1 MKNEAKKRLRDIA
14 DCCAAVGR
22 FATGKSFSDYLA
34 DDMFRS
40 AVERKLGI
48 IGEAFAK
55 LEEAD
60 PVLTENFPELRKIIG
75 MRNRIVRGYDNV
87 DEELVWDVVQ
97 NKLPVL
103 RQKVEALL
111 DE

>member
-1 MKNEAKKRLRDIA
+1 MNNEAKKRLRDIA
-14 DCCAAVGR
+14 DCCAAAGR
-22 FATGKSFSDYLA
+22 FAAGKNFSDYLA

-60 PVLTENFPELRKIIG
+60 PALTENFPELRKIIG
-75 MRNRIVRGYDNV
+75 MRNRIVHGYDNV

-97 NKLPVL
+97 NRLPTL

-111 DE
+111 EE

>member
-14 DCCAAVGR
+14 DACAAAGR
-22 FATGKSFSDYLA
+22 FGAGKRFSDYLA
-34 DDMFRS
+34 DEMFRS

-60 PVLTENFPELRKIIG
+60 PALTENFPELRKIIG
-75 MRNRIVRGYDNV
+75 MRNRIIHGYDNV

-97 NKLPVL
+97 NKLPAL
-103 RQKVEALL
+103 QQKVEALL
-111 DE
+111 K